1 MSKYK
6 TTGNQ
11 TLFDTENAAQKLS
24 EIGNPL
30 EKLDSVID
38 FEMFR
43 NRLEA
48 AMVNHNTKSNA
59 GAKQYDV
66 VMMFKVMVLCQY
78 YNLSYE
84 QTEYQIMDRS
94 SFKRFL
100 GLASGDKVPDANT
113 IRNFFE
119 GLNEKGLGERLFQ
132 DFVDNL
138 LEKGFIFNEGQIV
151 DASFV
156 LATRQRNTCEE
167 NKKIKAGEGDGLWN
181 DQPNKKRQKDID
193 ASWTRKGSEDFFGYK
208 VSAKVDGKSK
218 FVKKI
223 LVTPASPHDILQL
236 RLRVLERQRVGQPP
250 HHHRHQR
257 HPAVQPPAHRHR
269 RGGARRHPSP
279 SKPRPRPPDGGE
291 RQRRPRHPRGVQ
303 RQGAESPHTDLRPSR
318 RHTRCLLPRGRQLSA
333 PRHHRRGLLGPQLR
347 GGKVTRITQKKREL
361 FVEKI
366 DLPVKAG
373 LFFFSLFGGVSTTQK
388 GEEGG

>member
-6 TTGNQ
+6 TTGKQ
-11 TLFDTENAAQKLS
+11 TLFDAENAAQKLS

-30 EKLDSVID
+30 EKLESVID

-43 NRLEA
+43 SRLED

-66 VMMFKVMVLCQY
+66 VMMFKVMVLRQY

-84 QTEYQIMDRS
+84 QTEYQIIDRS
-94 SFKRFL
+94 SFKQFL

-119 GLNEKGLGERLFQ
+119 GLKEKGMGEKLFQ
-132 DFVDNL
+132 DFVDDL

-156 LATRQRNTCEE
+156 LAPRQRNTREE
-167 NKKIKAGEGDGLWN
+167 NKKIKDGEGGDLWN
-181 DQPNKKRQKDID
+181 DKPNKKRQKDID
-193 ASWTRKGSEDFFGYK
+193 ASWAQKGGEDFFGYK

-223 LVTPASPHDILQL
+223 VVTTASPHDSKMFPDLMDESDRGQ
-236 RLRVLERQRVGQPP
+236 VTFADSAYVGQQETLQKYELKDEICEKGYRGKPLTDEQKEENRKKSTIRSRVE
-250 HHHRHQR
+250 HVFGFMEGAMHGLTVRTIGIAR
-257 HPAVQPPAHRHR
+257 ATAHIYLKSLTYNMFRY
-269 RGGARRHPSP
+269 
-279 SKPRPRPPDGGE
+279 E
-291 RQRRPRHPRGVQ
+291 Q
-303 RQGAESPHTDLRPSR
+303 
-318 RHTRCLLPRGRQLSA
+318 
-333 PRHHRRGLLGPQLR
+333 
-347 GGKVTRITQKKREL
+347 
-361 FVEKI
+361 FVRNGI
-366 DLPVKAG
+366 R
-373 LFFFSLFGGVSTTQK
+373 
-388 GEEGG
+388 

>member
-6 TTGNQ
+6 TTGTQ
-11 TLFDTENAAQKLS
+11 TLFDAENAARKLS

-43 NRLEA
+43 SRLEES
-48 AMVNHNTKSNA
+48 MVNHSTKSNA

-66 VMMFKVMVLCQY
+66 VMMFKVIVLRQY

-84 QTEYQIMDRS
+84 QTEYLIIDRS
-94 SFKRFL
+94 SFKQFL

-119 GLNEKGLGERLFQ
+119 GLKEKGLGEKLFQ

-156 LATRQRNTCEE
+156 LAPRQRNSREE
-167 NKKIKAGEGDGLWN
+167 NKKIKAGGGDELRN
-181 DQPNKKRQKDID
+181 DKPNKKRQKDID
-193 ASWTRKGSEDFFGYK
+193 ASWAQKGGEDFFEYK

-223 LVTPASPHDILQL
+223 VVTTASPHDSKMFPDLMEESDRGQ
-236 RLRVLERQRVGQPP
+236 VTFADSAYVGQEETLQNYGLKDKICEKGYRGNPLTDE
-250 HHHRHQR
+250 QR
-257 HPAVQPPAHRHR
+257 EENRKKSVIRSRVEHVFGFMEGAMHGLTVRTIGIARATAHIFL
-269 RGGARRHPSP
+269 
-279 SKPRPRPPDGGE
+279 K
-291 RQRRPRHPRGVQ
+291 
-303 RQGAESPHTDLRPSR
+303 
-318 RHTRCLLPRGRQLSA
+318 CLTYNMFRYEQ
-333 PRHHRRGLLGPQLR
+333 
-347 GGKVTRITQKKREL
+347 
-361 FVEKI
+361 FVRNGI
-366 DLPVKAG
+366 R
-373 LFFFSLFGGVSTTQK
+373 
-388 GEEGG
+388 

>member
-11 TLFDTENAAQKLS
+11 TLFDAENAAQKLS

-43 NRLEA
+43 SRLEES
-48 AMVNHNTKSNA
+48 MVNHSTKSNA

-66 VMMFKVMVLCQY
+66 VMMFKVMVLRQY

-84 QTEYQIMDRS
+84 QTEYQIIDRS
-94 SFKRFL
+94 SFKQFL
-100 GLASGDKVPDANT
+100 GLTSGDKVPDANT

-119 GLNEKGLGERLFQ
+119 GLKEKGLGERLFQ
-132 DFVDNL
+132 GFVDNL

-156 LATRQRNTCEE
+156 LAPCQRNTREE
-167 NKKIKAGEGDGLWN
+167 NKKIKAGEGDELWN
-181 DQPNKKRQKDID
+181 DRPNKKRQKDID
-193 ASWTRKGSEDFFGYK
+193 ASWAQKGGEDFFGYK

-223 LVTPASPHDILQL
+223 VVTTASPHDSKMFPDLMDESDRGQVTFADSAYVGQEETLQKYGL
-236 RLRVLERQRVGQPP
+236 KDEICEKGYRGNPLTDEQRVYPWHCSYYQSRQERP
-250 HHHRHQR
+250 HRHSWTLGQ
-257 HPAVQPPAHRHR
+257 
-269 RGGARRHPSP
+269 SSE
-279 SKPRPRPPDGGE
+279 SK
-291 RQRRPRHPRGVQ
+291 
-303 RQGAESPHTDLRPSR
+303 T
-318 RHTRCLLPRGRQLSA
+318 
-333 PRHHRRGLLGPQLR
+333 
-347 GGKVTRITQKKREL
+347 
-361 FVEKI
+361 
-366 DLPVKAG
+366 
-373 LFFFSLFGGVSTTQK
+373 
-388 GEEGG
+388 

>member
-11 TLFDTENAAQKLS
+11 TLFDAENAAQKLS

-43 NRLEA
+43 SRLEES
-48 AMVNHNTKSNA
+48 MVNHSTKSNA

-66 VMMFKVMVLCQY
+66 VMMFKVMVLRQY

-84 QTEYQIMDRS
+84 QTEYLIIDRS
-94 SFKRFL
+94 SFMQFL

-119 GLNEKGLGERLFQ
+119 RLKEKGLGERLFQ

-151 DASFV
+151 DANFV
-156 LATRQRNTCEE
+156 LAPRQRNTREE
-167 NKKIKAGEGDGLWN
+167 NKKIKAGGGDELWN
-181 DQPNKKRQKDID
+181 DRPNKKRQKDID
-193 ASWTRKGSEDFFGYK
+193 ASWAQKGGEDFFGYK

-223 LVTPASPHDILQL
+223 VETTASPHDSKMFPDLMDESDRGQ
-236 RLRVLERQRVGQPP
+236 VTFADSAYVGQEETLQKYGLKDEICEKGYRGNPLTDE
-250 HHHRHQR
+250 QR
-257 HPAVQPPAHRHR
+257 EENRKKSMIRSRVEHVFGFMEGAMHGLTVRTIGIARATAHIFLKCLTYNMFRYEQFVR
-269 RGGARRHPSP
+269 NGIRYKQQKAR
-279 SKPRPRPPDGGE
+279 
-291 RQRRPRHPRGVQ
+291 
-303 RQGAESPHTDLRPSR
+303 
-318 RHTRCLLPRGRQLSA
+318 
-333 PRHHRRGLLGPQLR
+333 
-347 GGKVTRITQKKREL
+347 
-361 FVEKI
+361 
-366 DLPVKAG
+366 
-373 LFFFSLFGGVSTTQK
+373 
-388 GEEGG
+388 

>member
-6 TTGNQ
+6 TTGKQ
-11 TLFDTENAAQKLS
+11 TLFDAENAAQKLS

-43 NRLEA
+43 SRLEES
-48 AMVNHNTKSNA
+48 MVNHSTKSNA

-66 VMMFKVMVLCQY
+66 VMMFKVMVLRQY

-84 QTEYQIMDRS
+84 QTEYQIIDRS
-94 SFKRFL
+94 SFKQFL

-119 GLNEKGLGERLFQ
+119 RLKEKGLGERLFQ

-151 DASFV
+151 DANFV
-156 LATRQRNTCEE
+156 LAPRQRNTREE
-167 NKKIKAGEGDGLWN
+167 NKKIKAGGGDELWN
-181 DQPNKKRQKDID
+181 DRPNKKRQKDID
-193 ASWTRKGSEDFFGYK
+193 ASWAQKGGEDFFGYK

-223 LVTPASPHDILQL
+223 VETTASPHDSKMFPDLMDESDRGQ
-236 RLRVLERQRVGQPP
+236 VTFADSAYVGQ
-250 HHHRHQR
+250 
-257 HPAVQPPAHRHR
+257 
-269 RGGARRHPSP
+269 
-279 SKPRPRPPDGGE
+279 GE
-291 RQRRPRHPRGVQ
+291 TLQKY
-303 RQGAESPHTDLRPSR
+303 
-318 RHTRCLLPRGRQLSA
+318 
-333 PRHHRRGLLGPQLR
+333 GL
-347 GGKVTRITQKKREL
+347 KDEI
-361 FVEKI
+361 
-366 DLPVKAG
+366 
-373 LFFFSLFGGVSTTQK
+373 
-388 GEEGG
+388 

>member
-6 TTGNQ
+6 TTGKQ
-11 TLFDTENAAQKLS
+11 TLFDAENAAQKLS

-43 NRLEA
+43 ERLEE
-48 AMVNHNTKSNA
+48 AMVNHNTRSNA

-66 VMMFKVMVLCQY
+66 VMMFKVMVLRQY

-84 QTEYQIMDRS
+84 QTEYQIIDRG
-94 SFKRFL
+94 SFKQFL

-119 GLNEKGLGERLFQ
+119 GLKEKGLGEKLFQ
-132 DFVDNL
+132 DFVDGL

-156 LATRQRNTCEE
+156 LAPRQRNTREE
-167 NKKIKAGEGDGLWN
+167 NKRIKEGEGGGLWN
-181 DQPNKKRQKDID
+181 DKPNKKRQKDID
-193 ASWTRKGSEDFFGYK
+193 ASWAQKGGEDFFGYK

-223 LVTPASPHDILQL
+223 VVTTASPHDSKMFPDLMDESDRGQ
-236 RLRVLERQRVGQPP
+236 VTFADSAYVGQEETLEKYGLKDEICEKGYRGKPLTDE
-250 HHHRHQR
+250 QR
-257 HPAVQPPAHRHR
+257 EENRKKSTIRSRVEHVFGFMEGAMHGLTVRTIGIARATAHLFL
-269 RGGARRHPSP
+269 
-279 SKPRPRPPDGGE
+279 K
-291 RQRRPRHPRGVQ
+291 
-303 RQGAESPHTDLRPSR
+303 
-318 RHTRCLLPRGRQLSA
+318 CLTYNMFRYEQ
-333 PRHHRRGLLGPQLR
+333 
-347 GGKVTRITQKKREL
+347 
-361 FVEKI
+361 FVRNGI
-366 DLPVKAG
+366 R
-373 LFFFSLFGGVSTTQK
+373 
-388 GEEGG
+388 

>member
-1 MSKYK
+1 MGKYK

-11 TLFDTENAAQKLS
+11 TLFDAENAARKLS

-43 NRLEA
+43 SRLEA

-66 VMMFKVMVLCQY
+66 VMMFKVMVLRQY

-84 QTEYQIMDRS
+84 QTEYQIIDRG
-94 SFKRFL
+94 SFKKFL

-119 GLNEKGLGERLFQ
+119 GLKEKGLGEELFQ
-132 DFVDNL
+132 DFVDDL

-156 LATRQRNTCEE
+156 LAPRQRNTREE
-167 NKKIKAGEGDGLWN
+167 NKKIKAGEGDELWN
-181 DQPNKKRQKDID
+181 DKPNKKRQKDID
-193 ASWTRKGSEDFFGYK
+193 ASWTQKGGEDFFGYK

-223 LVTPASPHDILQL
+223 VVTAASPHDSKMFPDLMDESDRGQ
-236 RLRVLERQRVGQPP
+236 VTFADSAYVGQEETLQKYGLKDEICEKGYRGKPLTDE
-250 HHHRHQR
+250 QR
-257 HPAVQPPAHRHR
+257 EENRKKSTIRSRVEHVF
-269 RGGARRHPSP
+269 GFMEGAMHGLTVRTIGIARATASVFL
-279 SKPRPRPPDGGE
+279 K
-291 RQRRPRHPRGVQ
+291 
-303 RQGAESPHTDLRPSR
+303 
-318 RHTRCLLPRGRQLSA
+318 CLTYNMFRYEQ
-333 PRHHRRGLLGPQLR
+333 
-347 GGKVTRITQKKREL
+347 
-361 FVEKI
+361 FVRNGI
-366 DLPVKAG
+366 R
-373 LFFFSLFGGVSTTQK
+373 
-388 GEEGG
+388 

>member
-6 TTGNQ
+6 TTGKQ
-11 TLFDTENAAQKLS
+11 TLFDAENAARKLS

-43 NRLEA
+43 ELLEG

-66 VMMFKVMVLCQY
+66 VMMFKVMVLRQY

-84 QTEYQIMDRS
+84 QTEYQIIDRS
-94 SFKRFL
+94 SFKKFL

-119 GLNEKGLGERLFQ
+119 GLKEKGLGERLFQ

-156 LATRQRNTCEE
+156 LAPRQRNTRDE
-167 NKKIKAGEGDGLWN
+167 NKKIKDGEGGDLWN
-181 DQPNKKRQKDID
+181 DKPNKKWQKYID
-193 ASWTRKGSEDFFGYK
+193 ASWTQKGGEDFFGYK
-208 VSAKVDGKSK
+208 VSANVDGKSK

-223 LVTPASPHDILQL
+223 VVSTASPHDSKMFPDLMDESDRGQVTFADSAYVGSEETLQRYGL
-236 RLRVLERQRVGQPP
+236 KDEICEKSYRGKPLTEEQKEENRKKSTIRSRVEHVFGFMEGAMHGLTVRTIGMARAASNIFLKCLTYNMFRYGQFV
-250 HHHRHQR
+250 RN
-257 HPAVQPPAHRHR
+257 
-269 RGGARRHPSP
+269 G
-279 SKPRPRPPDGGE
+279 
-291 RQRRPRHPRGVQ
+291 
-303 RQGAESPHTDLRPSR
+303 
-318 RHTRCLLPRGRQLSA
+318 TR
-333 PRHHRRGLLGPQLR
+333 
-347 GGKVTRITQKKREL
+347 
-361 FVEKI
+361 
-366 DLPVKAG
+366 
-373 LFFFSLFGGVSTTQK
+373 
-388 GEEGG
+388 

>member
-6 TTGNQ
+6 TTGKQ
-11 TLFDTENAAQKLS
+11 TLFDAENAAQKLS

-43 NRLEA
+43 SRLEES
-48 AMVNHNTKSNA
+48 MVNHSTKSNA

-66 VMMFKVMVLCQY
+66 VMMFKVMVLRQY

-84 QTEYQIMDRS
+84 QTEYLIIDRS
-94 SFKRFL
+94 SFMQFL

-119 GLNEKGLGERLFQ
+119 GLKEKGLGERLFQ

-156 LATRQRNTCEE
+156 LAPCQRNTREE
-167 NKKIKAGEGDGLWN
+167 NKKIKAGEGDELWN
-181 DQPNKKRQKDID
+181 DRPNKKRQKDID
-193 ASWTRKGSEDFFGYK
+193 ASWAQKGGEDFFGYK

-223 LVTPASPHDILQL
+223 VETTASPHDSKMFPDLMDESDRGQ
-236 RLRVLERQRVGQPP
+236 VTFADSAYVGQEETLQNYGLKDKICEKGYRGNPLTDE
-250 HHHRHQR
+250 QR
-257 HPAVQPPAHRHR
+257 EENRKKSVIRSRVEHVFGFMEGAMHGLTVRTIGIARATAHIFLKCLTYNMFRYEQFVR
-269 RGGARRHPSP
+269 NGIRYKQQKAR
-279 SKPRPRPPDGGE
+279 
-291 RQRRPRHPRGVQ
+291 
-303 RQGAESPHTDLRPSR
+303 
-318 RHTRCLLPRGRQLSA
+318 
-333 PRHHRRGLLGPQLR
+333 
-347 GGKVTRITQKKREL
+347 
-361 FVEKI
+361 
-366 DLPVKAG
+366 
-373 LFFFSLFGGVSTTQK
+373 
-388 GEEGG
+388 